1 MIYRNRAN
9 PAIEVEVLHPE
20 AELRLAETKRQA
32 IVYRRLSTGTIH
44 IRPRAE
50 FFLKFAALAEK

>member
-9 PAIEVEVLHPE
+9 PAIEVEVLHHE

-32 IVYRRLSTGTIH
+32 IVYRRISTGTIH

-50 FFLKFAALAEK
+50 FFLKFAAVSEK

>member
-1 MIYRNRAN
+1 MIYRNRSN
-9 PAIEVEVLHPE
+9 PVVEVEVLHYN
-20 AELRLAETKRQA
+20 AELRLAETKREA
-32 IVYRRLSTGTIH
+32 VVYRRLSTGTIH

>member
-1 MIYRNRAN
+1 
-9 PAIEVEVLHPE
+9 VLHPE

-44 IRPRAE
+44 IRPKAE

>member
-32 IVYRRLSTGTIH
+32 IVYRRISTGTIH

-50 FFLKFAALAEK
+50 FFLKFAAITEK

>member
-32 IVYRRLSTGTIH
+32 IVYRRISTGTIH

-50 FFLKFAALAEK
+50 FFLKFAPVEEN

>member
-32 IVYRRLSTGTIH
+32 IVYRRISTGTIH
-44 IRPRAE
+44 IRPKAE
-50 FFLKFAALAEK
+50 FLSKFAPVEEK